1 MGLGKDQKSGC
12 GMKSKGFERC
22 TELKADLPRSAS
34 VGRDDE
40 MPVLLPEV

>member
-12 GMKSKGFERC
+12 GMKSRGFERC

-34 VGRDDE
+34 MDRDDE
-40 MPVLLPEV
+40 MLVPLPEV